1 MLSTKVYEIV
11 ERTKRDVEFSENYYF
26 NHYETIKRINLYLNN
41 RFLSKNNGIFWNISN
56 PRVQHFAK
64 NIELDTKDLMPYG
77 VGETNMAQSW
87 VLRIKLRQW
96 LDEEKLAIE
105 LNDLAET
112 CSAYGSAVWK
122 IVDNKAEM
130 VNLSNLYFDP
140 LSKEINDSDLV
151 ELHYLTK
158 NELMEKKEVW
168 DSEAI
173 DKVLEEESEDG
184 RYEVWEYY
192 GMTEEEDEYTFK
204 RVVGY
209 GRGNEETIL
218 YEEEMK
224 KEDSPYYDF
233 HIGKY
238 EGRWLRIGVVERL
251 FSLQEKAN
259 KLVNQND
266 QASEIASLLLLKSA
280 NPDFTGN
287 ILEKTINGEIIP
299 DETLQQIGIT
309 NVGLNNFIQE
319 MTLIEAQADRLCLTP
334 EVISGEPLPSGTPF
348 RSLAALTN
356 AARSAFKM
364 IRERIGEKIG
374 YILKEEILP
383 DVIKN
388 WNKGD
393 LLNIVED
400 DVDIEMFNQSLIA
413 RTMRNAILNGKLVD
427 SLALEQIEKAVT
439 SQAEKQGRK
448 LKIPK
453 GYFNFKYGIK
463 FNITGEAYDKAQQ
476 NAAYEAAINY
486 MIANPAFINTP
497 LAKQWLEN
505 NGISYWKIKPE
516 EIQQLAQGQQA
527 MGGQGGQ
534 PQSTEPKKDTLMSSI
549 DTE

>member
-1 MLSTKVYEIV
+1 MLNFRKYNLEMYSLIAADGNFVDPTAEVSQDQYILGQDDFDFQDPIQVAV
-11 ERTKRDVEFSENYYF
+11 EQTEVTFDNLVNTTYGTVMFDV
-26 NHYETIKRINLYLNN
+26 
-41 RFLSKNNGIFWNISN
+41 
-56 PRVQHFAK
+56 
-64 NIELDTKDLMPYG
+64 
-77 VGETNMAQSW
+77 
-87 VLRIKLRQW
+87 
-96 LDEEKLAIE
+96 
-105 LNDLAET
+105 
-112 CSAYGSAVWK
+112 
-122 IVDNKAEM
+122 IVDYPDWTTIPE
-130 VNLSNLYFDP
+130 LP
-140 LSKEINDSDLV
+140 SDLLV
-151 ELHYLTK
+151 DVIIL
-158 NELMEKKEVW
+158 
-168 DSEAI
+168 
-173 DKVLEEESEDG
+173 DG
-184 RYEVWEYY
+184 
-192 GMTEEEDEYTFK
+192 
-204 RVVGY
+204 
-209 GRGNEETIL
+209 
-218 YEEEMK
+218 
-224 KEDSPYYDF
+224 
-233 HIGKY
+233 Y
-238 EGRWLRIGVVERL
+238 EGFTEIGY
-251 FSLQEKAN
+251 
-259 KLVNQND
+259 
-266 QASEIASLLLLKSA
+266 
-280 NPDFTGN
+280 
-287 ILEKTINGEIIP
+287 
-299 DETLQQIGIT
+299 
-309 NVGLNNFIQE
+309 
-319 MTLIEAQADRLCLTP
+319 
-334 EVISGEPLPSGTPF
+334 EPLPSGTPF